1 MNPWYSVLIS
11 LFIVIGLVLIAL
23 IGVGS
28 IGLNSLFGV
37 YIPYVAFAVFIIG
50 FIWRVVEWARA
61 PVPFKIPTTGG
72 QGKSLPWMKHEKLDS
87 PFTTGQ
93 VIVRMLLEVFLFR
106 SLFRNVKGEL
116 RGGPRLT
123 FASSKWL
130 WLFGILFHYSFLT
143 IVLRHLR
150 FFTEPVP
157 QWVQLISSLD
167 GFFEILVPTFFLT
180 DAAFLLA
187 ATLLFLRRVVIPQVR
202 YISLPNDYFP
212 LLLILGIGISGILM
226 RQVFHVDLEKVKELA
241 IGLAAFSPTVPK
253 ELGSVFYVHLFL
265 VSVLAAYIP
274 WSKIMHAAG
283 VFMSPTRNMANNNRA
298 VRHINPWN
306 YPVKVH
312 TYEEYEDDFRAKMKE
327 VGLPVDKE

>member
-37 YIPYVAFAVFIIG
+37 YIPYIAFAAFIIG
-50 FIWRVVEWARA
+50 FIWRVVEWARV

-93 VIVRMLLEVFLFR
+93 VIVRMFLEIFLFR
-106 SLFRNVKGEL
+106 SLFRNLKGEL

-123 FASSKWL
+123 FASAKWL

-157 QWVQLISSLD
+157 QWVQLITNLD

-187 ATLLFLRRVVIPQVR
+187 ATLLFLRRVVIPQLR

-212 LLLILGIGISGILM
+212 LLLILGIGISGVLM
-226 RQVFHVDLEKVKELA
+226 RQVFHVDLEKVKELT
-241 IGLAAFSPTVPK
+241 IGLAAFSPSVPK
-253 ELGSVFYVHLFL
+253 ELGSIFYIHLFL
-265 VSVLAAYIP
+265 VSVLAAYLP

-312 TYEEYEDDFRAKMKE
+312 TYEEYEDDFREKMKE